1 MTVVRDVAWDG
12 IVSVAPGYDRL
23 NVRSCVCEAVCRGT
37 TVESTL
43 IATLTSRIEGALTCS
58 ARAELPVRQN
68 ASNP

>member
-1 MTVVRDVAWDG
+1 MTVGRGVAWDG

-43 IATLTSRIEGALTCS
+43 IATLTSR
-58 ARAELPVRQN
+58 REL
-68 ASNP
+68 